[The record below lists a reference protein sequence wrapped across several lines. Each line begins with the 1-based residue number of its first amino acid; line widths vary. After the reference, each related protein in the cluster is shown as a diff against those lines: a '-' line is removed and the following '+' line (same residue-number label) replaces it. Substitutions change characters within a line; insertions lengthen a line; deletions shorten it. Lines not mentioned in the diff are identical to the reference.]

1 VLKYSFMT
9 FACPEYTLDQVI
21 DSAAR
26 YGYDG
31 VEPRAAEGHRHGV
44 ELERTASERLG
55 IRKRFEDAGVAVACI
70 ATSVQLNKSDRKEW
84 EEMARQA
91 RAYCELAVDLG
102 SKRIRV
108 FGGHDLNASDPR
120 VAAARVSE
128 ALAACADTAAKCGVY
143 ICLETHDY
151 FSAGEDVAAICRAV
165 NAPWI
170 RATWDVQ
177 HPVTAGEAI
186 DFTAPL
192 LMPFVQHVHFHDTDR
207 RGGRNDIVPIG
218 EGQAPIA
225 ELLRIFRD
233 SGYEGYVSG
242 EWFYD
247 HGPETDL
254 AHYISSLKAIEERL

>member
-26 YGYDG
+26 HGYDG

-44 ELERTASERLG
+44 ELDRTPAERLA
-55 IRKRFEDAGVAVACI
+55 IRKRFEDAGIAVACI

-84 EEMARQA
+84 ENMVCQA
-91 RAYCELAVDLG
+91 EAYCKLAADLG
-102 SKRIRV
+102 SKRVRV
-108 FGGHDLNASDPR
+108 FGGRDPKTSDPS
-120 VAAARVSE
+120 VAAARVIE
-128 ALAACADTAAKCGVY
+128 GLAASADTAAKCGVF

-165 NAPWI
+165 NSPWI

-177 HPVTAGEAI
+177 HPVTAGEDI
-186 DFTAPL
+186 GFTAPL

-207 RGGRNDIVPIG
+207 TGGRNDIVPIG
-218 EGQAPIA
+218 EGQAPIS
-225 ELLRIFRD
+225 EMLRVFRD

-254 AHYISSLKAIEERL
+254 AHYISALRTIERTL

>member
-1 VLKYSFMT
+1 MLKYSFMT
-9 FACPEYTLDQVI
+9 FACPEYTLDQAI

-26 YGYDG
+26 HGYD
-31 VEPRAAEGHRHGV
+31 GV

-55 IRKRFEDAGVAVACI
+55 IRKRFEDAGVAVACV
-70 ATSVQLNKSDRKEW
+70 ATSVQLNKADRKEW

-91 RAYCELAVDLG
+91 KAYCELAAELG
-102 SKRIRV
+102 SRRVRV

-128 ALAACADTAAKCGVY
+128 ALAACADTAAECGVY

-165 NAPWI
+165 NSPWI
-170 RATWDVQ
+170 RAAWDVQ
-177 HPVTAGEAI
+177 HPVTSGEDI
-186 DFTAPL
+186 GFTAPL

-207 RGGRNDIVPIG
+207 RGDKNDIVPIG
-218 EGQAPIA
+218 EGQAPISA
-225 ELLRIFRD
+225 LLLIFRD

-254 AHYISSLKAIEERL
+254 AHYISSLKAIEESL